1 MLTLPDFREKKI
13 VTIFADKDIESRIKF
28 WNSNIRLF
36 KDGKPEEQISC
47 HLVLAI
53 YIIGSVTIT
62 SNLIEKAKKYG
73 ISIHLLNHS
82 FRSVADIS
90 SSAEGN
96 YALRTKQYT
105 CSKEFQLELAKNLI
119 LNKVQNQINLL
130 KEYGHDRAAN
140 QIEETVYPLIATA
153 RNEKILLGVEGNA
166 ANIYFKA
173 LFAHMEWNRR
183 APQTREDIPNFLMDI
198 GYSFLFNYVDSLL
211 RLFGFDTYKGFYHKL
226 FFQRKSLSC
235 DLMEPIRCEIDKA
248 LVKAYNLGRINPK
261 EFTFKNGSFLFKPGK
276 DIRQK
281 YTSIFFWALH
291 DNREEIY
298 AYLRHYYLHIML
310 PEKYQFPIYKP

>member
-13 VTIFADKDIESRIKF
+13 VTIFADKDIESRLKF

-36 KDGKPEEQISC
+36 KDGKPEDQISC
-47 HLVLAI
+47 HLVLAL

-73 ISIHLLNHS
+73 ISIHLLNNS
-82 FRSVADIS
+82 FRLVADIGAV
-90 SSAEGN
+90 AEGN
-96 YALRTKQYT
+96 YALRSKQYT
-105 CSKEFQLELAKNLI
+105 TSDTQNLQYAKKLI
-119 LNKVQNQINLL
+119 ENKLQNQIILL
-130 KEYGHDRAAN
+130 KDQGHKEAAN
-140 QIEETVYPLIATA
+140 QIKDTTLPMISAA
-153 RNEKILLGVEGNA
+153 RNEKVLLGVEGNA

-173 LFAHMEWNRR
+173 LYGHMDWNRR
-183 APQTREDIPNFLMDI
+183 APQTREDINNFLMDI

-235 DLMEPIRCEIDKA
+235 DLMEPMRCIVDKA
-248 LVKAYNLGRINPK
+248 LIKAYNLGRIIPK
-261 EFTFKNGSFLFKPGK
+261 EFSFKNGSFMFKPGK

-281 YTSIFFWALH
+281 YTSIFFWAIH

-298 AYLRHYYLHIML
+298 TYLRQYYLHIML
-310 PEKYQFPIYKP
+310 PEKYEFPIFSQ